1 MLDLLPLSEKTKE
14 KLLEVLREVT
24 KELARHKDLYSTV
37 FRLFFEELGKL
48 LKNSEGLDIEEL
60 TDNTNLLMGTIS
72 EHILNGKV
80 VYELVDSAEDLE
92 EDVEL
97 E

>member
-1 MLDLLPLSEKTKE
+1 MLDLLPLSEETKE
-14 KLLEVLREVT
+14 KLLEVLRVVT
-24 KELARHKDLYSTV
+24 KELNQYDDLYSNT

-48 LKNSEGLDIEEL
+48 LKNSEGLDSEEL
-60 TDNTNLLMGTIS
+60 IDDTNLLMGTIS
-72 EHILNGKV
+72 EHILGGTV
-80 VYELVDSAEDLE
+80 IYEFVEDYE

>member
-1 MLDLLPLSEKTKE
+1 MLDLLPLSEETKE
-14 KLLEVLREVT
+14 KLLDVLREVT
-24 KELARHKDLYSTV
+24 KELNQYVDLYSTT

-48 LKNSEGLDIEEL
+48 LKNSEGLSHEEL
-60 TDNTNLLMGTIS
+60 IDDTNMLMGTIS
-72 EHILNGKV
+72 EHILGGTV
-80 VYELVDSAEDLE
+80 IYELVEDDE